1 MKKIE
6 REAADKVLEHVQVE
20 TIINLVN
27 GKMDKLTSQ
36 AWRTLQ
42 NAFARDLKG
51 SYKKLDLF
59 KCFFSKFALP
69 ADIIEASIEDLR
81 GKVVTLAQEFMVDE
95 IIATLAT
102 ESGGGSLTRSS
113 QVIVSDEIKNMV
125 RAAVHSVVNVSR
137 PSQALT
143 LEEATGVLK
152 RGFKGGHKSLKALLY
167 EAQVRSLEVH
177 LLEKNCAD
185 NQALSKDR
193 RKTTGRFALGMYKN
207 LVSDNANAVIDG
219 AKTNFVDEVQKVL
232 NQMKRELKS
241 RLVHGKSR
249 GKSTSLPVLLKL
261 RRECFKCIVESEVE
275 AVSESDDR
283 MPLLLEEFSSKFQ
296 ALLSDDTC
304 TDQDDIDA
312 HNGLLGRIRSRHLL
326 ANLERRGIAS
336 SCRQKQGKVKRGE
349 APPLP
354 LSEAK
359 DAIEKM
365 KTGPD
370 CIDLR
375 SHYYNFID
383 QIKNSRLEVGFSPDD
398 SNSLFQTLN
407 QFVNTQK
414 LCPPD
419 DSGEGGNAAAAADVS
434 SVVDLRSAIVDMVE
448 QKHATPEQR
457 EQFEGYYGKPV
468 QGWAREM
475 REPSTPGDEICIEY
489 FARHFKLSFRVYS
502 PVLKR
507 PLQFPTYL
515 DMGGEISS
523 GQQLA
528 LSVFRIAHLPCEPGQ
543 TDVWRLRFV
552 PLWPAA
558 VKTTTPTGT
567 PVWEEREFEVEGNL
581 HSWKDFRSKH
591 SKEVLQQQ
599 QAGHLKTVSGDT
611 DMADASANRD
621 VESIREKQR
630 FKKYWGTGTS
640 RNTGKPYLIHKA
652 SGISCFPNDWKQ
664 VCDGVHPK
672 VKIPDEYPR

>member
-1 MKKIE
+1 M
-6 REAADKVLEHVQVE
+6 
-20 TIINLVN
+20 NL
-27 GKMDKLTSQ
+27 
-36 AWRTLQ
+36 
-42 NAFARDLKG
+42 
-51 SYKKLDLF
+51 
-59 KCFFSKFALP
+59 
-69 ADIIEASIEDLR
+69 
-81 GKVVTLAQEFMVDE
+81 
-95 IIATLAT
+95 
-102 ESGGGSLTRSS
+102 
-113 QVIVSDEIKNMV
+113 
-125 RAAVHSVVNVSR
+125 
-137 PSQALT
+137 
-143 LEEATGVLK
+143 
-152 RGFKGGHKSLKALLY
+152 
-167 EAQVRSLEVH
+167 
-177 LLEKNCAD
+177 
-185 NQALSKDR
+185 
-193 RKTTGRFALGMYKN
+193 
-207 LVSDNANAVIDG
+207 
-219 AKTNFVDEVQKVL
+219 
-232 NQMKRELKS
+232 
-241 RLVHGKSR
+241 
-249 GKSTSLPVLLKL
+249 
-261 RRECFKCIVESEVE
+261 
-275 AVSESDDR
+275 
-283 MPLLLEEFSSKFQ
+283 
-296 ALLSDDTC
+296 
-304 TDQDDIDA
+304 
-312 HNGLLGRIRSRHLL
+312 
-326 ANLERRGIAS
+326 
-336 SCRQKQGKVKRGE
+336 
-349 APPLP
+349 
-354 LSEAK
+354 
-359 DAIEKM
+359 
-365 KTGPD
+365 
-370 CIDLR
+370 LR
-375 SHYYNFID
+375 S
-383 QIKNSRLEVGFSPDD
+383 
-398 SNSLFQTLN
+398 
-407 QFVNTQK
+407 
-414 LCPPD
+414 
-419 DSGEGGNAAAAADVS
+419 
-434 SVVDLRSAIVDMVE
+434 
-448 QKHATPEQR
+448 PEQR

-543 TDVWRLRFV
+543 TGVWRLRFV